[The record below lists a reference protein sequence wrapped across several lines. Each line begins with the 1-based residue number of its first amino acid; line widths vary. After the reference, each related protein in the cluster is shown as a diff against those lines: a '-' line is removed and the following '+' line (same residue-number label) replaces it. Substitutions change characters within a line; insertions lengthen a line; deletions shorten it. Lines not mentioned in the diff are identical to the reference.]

1 ITPTNNVMPDT
12 PIYLPGSPIKK
23 SVYPVGTFGSLD
35 APTALEVSSNIY
47 MMQLALRWVN
57 AKYTPHS
64 FISMPSD
71 AFTKLRRNFAMFG
84 FGQKTGVDVTVA
96 VSGIQGS
103 YSKSAGLL
111 HTCSVIT

>member
-1 ITPTNNVMPDT
+1 MGSAIKGATVAGGLMNGIISPTNSVMPDT

-23 SVYPVGTFGSLD
+23 SVYPVGTFSSLD

-71 AFTKLRRNFAMFG
+71 AFTKLRRNFANVWFR
-84 FGQKTGVDVTVA
+84 TEDR
-96 VSGIQGS
+96 S
-103 YSKSAGLL
+103 
-111 HTCSVIT
+111 